1 MLRLVSRA
9 ALLLSAYSTTIA
21 AAADDVQINEHTL
34 CQVAIHAFD
43 ANDLAMIQ
51 EIRRFV
57 HNVFDHL
64 DAQYKKDEGE
74 RALSI
79 TLSDENEGSVV
90 LGYCR
95 QHPAAT
101 IYEQAAHLYRAM
113 RSLRSPLGHDDVRAP
128 MQKQQRN
135 EGTSRFKQ

>member
-1 MLRLVSRA
+1 MLRLVSGA

-21 AAADDVQINEHTL
+21 AADDVQISEHTL
-34 CQVAIHAFD
+34 CQVAIHAFG

-57 HNVFDHL
+57 HNVFDDL

-79 TLSDENEGSVV
+79 TLSDETEGSVV

-101 IYEQAAHLYRAM
+101 IYEQVAHLYRAM
-113 RSLRSPLGHDDVRAP
+113 RSLRSRLGHDDVGAP

-135 EGTSRFKQ
+135 EGASRFKQ

>member
-1 MLRLVSRA
+1 MLRLVSGA

-21 AAADDVQINEHTL
+21 AADEVQINEHTL
-34 CQVAIHAFD
+34 CHAAIHAFD
-43 ANDLAMIQ
+43 ANDLPMIQ
-51 EIRRFV
+51 EILRFV
-57 HNVFDHL
+57 HNVFDDL

-79 TLSDENEGSVV
+79 TLSDKNEGPIV

-101 IYEQAAHLYRAM
+101 IHEQVAHLYRAM
-113 RSLRSPLGHDDVRAP
+113 RSLRSPLGHDDVGAP
-128 MQKQQRN
+128 LQKQQRN
-135 EGTSRFKQ
+135 EGPSRFKQ

>member
-1 MLRLVSRA
+1 MLRLISGA

-21 AAADDVQINEHTL
+21 AADEVQINEHTL
-34 CQVAIHAFD
+34 CQVAVHAFD
-43 ANDLAMIQ
+43 ANDLQMIQ

-57 HNVFDHL
+57 HNVFDDL

-79 TLSDENEGSVV
+79 TLSDENEGSAV

-101 IYEQAAHLYRAM
+101 IYEQVAHLYRAM
-113 RSLRSPLGHDDVRAP
+113 RSLRTPLGSDDVGAP
-128 MQKQQRN
+128 MQKLRGN
-135 EGTSRFKQ
+135 EGTSRFRQ

>member
-1 MLRLVSRA
+1 MLRLVSGA
-9 ALLLSAYSTTIA
+9 ALLLSAYSTTI

-43 ANDLAMIQ
+43 ANDLPMIQ

-57 HNVFDHL
+57 HNVFDDL

-74 RALSI
+74 HAFSI

-101 IYEQAAHLYRAM
+101 IYEQVAHLYRAM
-113 RSLRSPLGHDDVRAP
+113 RSLRSPLGHDDIGAP

>member
-1 MLRLVSRA
+1 MLRLVSGA
-9 ALLLSAYSTTIA
+9 ALLLSAYSTA
-21 AAADDVQINEHTL
+21 MAAADEVQINEHTL
-34 CQVAIHAFD
+34 CRAAIHAFD
-43 ANDLAMIQ
+43 ANDLPMIQ

-57 HNVFDHL
+57 HNVFDDL

-74 RALSI
+74 HAFSI

-101 IYEQAAHLYRAM
+101 IYEQVAHLYRAM
-113 RSLRSPLGHDDVRAP
+113 RSLRSPLGHDDIGAP

>member
-1 MLRLVSRA
+1 VP
-9 ALLLSAYSTTIA
+9 TQTIA
-21 AAADDVQINEHTL
+21 VADEVQINEHTL
-34 CQVAIHAFD
+34 CRAAIHAFD

-51 EIRRFV
+51 AILRFV
-57 HNVFDHL
+57 HNVFDDL

-74 RALSI
+74 RALST

-101 IYEQAAHLYRAM
+101 IYEQVAHLYRAM
-113 RSLRSPLGHDDVRAP
+113 RLLRSPLGHDDVGAP